1 MILNFSLNIRYME
14 PLTQLKTVLE
24 MSGVPLKVK
33 RLPDNHYTLVSGTSF
48 LRLDMEPATGPD
60 YGCSGTLHASE
71 EVAIKAIKT
80 LSLALHAD
88 GIEHRIQLMNES
100 GEVIFSFE

>member
-1 MILNFSLNIRYME
+1 ME

-60 YGCSGTLHASE
+60 YECSGTLHASE

-88 GIEHRIQLMNES
+88 GIERVEHRIQLMNES